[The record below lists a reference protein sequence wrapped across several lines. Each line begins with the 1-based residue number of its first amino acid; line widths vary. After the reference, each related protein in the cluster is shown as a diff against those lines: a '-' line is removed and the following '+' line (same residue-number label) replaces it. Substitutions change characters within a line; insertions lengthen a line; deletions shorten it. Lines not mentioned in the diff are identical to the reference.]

1 MAQSKGRVRTMFCEK
16 CGRPIDEDD
25 KVCPLCHEPIRIN
38 NDNSVQTETDSI
50 VYSQINYI
58 TPPQTDESGANITA
72 EDSIKYKSRITAG
85 FLQVFL
91 GVIGAGRFY
100 MGYSGIG
107 ILQIAASLVT
117 CGVGGFVWGFIDGLR
132 ILDGYPE
139 KDAAGNVLK

>member
-1 MAQSKGRVRTMFCEK
+1 MFCEK

-25 KVCPLCHEPIRIN
+25 KVCPLCHEPVRIN
-38 NDNSVQTETDSI
+38 NDSSVQTETDSI
-50 VYSQINYI
+50 VYSQINDF
-58 TPPQTDESGANITA
+58 TPPQTDEYSEVGEVQDNV
-72 EDSIKYKSRITAG
+72 KYKSRFTAG
-85 FLQVFL
+85 FLQIFL
-91 GVIGAGRFY
+91 GGIGAGRFY

-132 ILDGYPE
+132 ILNGYPE